1 MYIYCWKCATTRH
14 LTSYSGEE
22 KDYTKLKYSATSNS
36 CWKEC
41 TTYTTTKSYTES
53 LKLGNLFLT
62 DKMELKVGDFGL
74 ATRVEYVG
82 ERKRTVCGTP
92 NYIAP
97 EILEGKNGHSY
108 EVDIWSIGVIIYT
121 LIIGKPPFET
131 SDVKTTYKKIKSLSY
146 DFPQNVPVSN
156 LCKDIITKILQLDPI
171 KRPKIQD
178 LLVDPFINPNEYT
191 PPLLMPQ
198 STLACPPSKSFL
210 TQILIAESNKSPSTS
225 RADKENGKDSLP
237 DKNKTS
243 SVSNTML
250 VEQVQ
255 SKSNDSFKTLFT
267 NAHYI
272 HVDTY
277 IDYSNK
283 YGIGYL
289 LTNKSY
295 GVMFSDS
302 TKIIQEHKCSTFV
315 YYDRIKQ
322 SSTVEPKY
330 QYSISTHPAFLDK
343 KVKIFL
349 KFKESLKV
357 PNAEEEQPTSDD
369 PIHLKKLD
377 QDCECVYV
385 SHQQQCVSS
394 SIHGLIANN
403 NISCYFQALLSL

>member
-1 MYIYCWKCATTRH
+1 
-14 LTSYSGEE
+14 
-22 KDYTKLKYSATSNS
+22 
-36 CWKEC
+36 
-41 TTYTTTKSYTES
+41 
-53 LKLGNLFLT
+53 
-62 DKMELKVGDFGL
+62 MELKVGDFGL

-369 PIHLKKLD
+369 PIHLKNWIKTANAFMFRTSNSVFQVVFTDLSQIIIFPAISKLYYLSKKK
-377 QDCECVYV
+377 EGSMY
-385 SHQQQCVSS
+385 
-394 SIHGLIANN
+394 
-403 NISCYFQALLSL
+403 ALKEALNSKIPELSKRVKYAKEIVTQTFNKPKSPVK